1 MHSPNVIFLVK
12 FKYKDNE
19 ISILNQTGTSFVGN
33 INYKLNKTLQ
43 PIAFEISSISHI
55 TNLFRRRKSRFKIK
69 TENEN
74 IKYFLEQSS
83 SLNQLS
89 KIAEKENFSPLI
101 TCELNDFWSIE
112 SNYHLEFDNWTQVV
126 EPTIKLYKALIDE
139 FEKRIANVSN
149 GNYREMN

>member
-33 INYKLNKTLQ
+33 INCKLNKTLQ